1 MHSTH
6 LSSLVCAPG
15 CSGKRV
21 PRVYE
26 HPDKVPGGTKSRLEK
41 GGNLNLNSLHDS

>member
-6 LSSLVCAPG
+6 LSSLVCG

-21 PRVYE
+21 PQVYE
-26 HPDKVPGGTKSRLEK
+26 HPDIVPGGTKSRLEK
-41 GGNLNLNSLHDS
+41 GGQGGKLKFPA